1 MTIDI
6 TINLAVI
13 HQMIMRY
20 ICAYFNTEALDVKIG
35 LLTYEQFILLLKNK
49 FINLITSTPSKI
61 KYTCKKKLKSL
72 WFEENSQNL
81 HT

>member
-1 MTIDI
+1 MDIVVPKKEECNQMTIDI

-49 FINLITSTPSKI
+49 FINLPN
-61 KYTCKKKLKSL
+61 
-72 WFEENSQNL
+72 EDVAV
-81 HT
+81 